1 MLLLL
6 VAAGRQPTCGC
17 LIAASLLRRVV
28 KGLAIDKACAT
39 VTVQLGVVA
48 QQAAACPDITGTA
61 AFAVPLTVGA
71 GASTQPASLLVS
83 SAGRQWRQMV
93 SLRDAAEVHID
104 MQDAHVVAPA
114 PKKAAPTC
122 HATAAAA
129 STPAPTISCPACPRR
144 SCTQLEEVDTHSMP
158 TFLFLAALPAPTSLA
173 HSPPA
178 EQTALPLP
186 PALAL
191 SAGPPSLL
199 LPGLAAACAAQAV
212 ALAFLL
218 LRQHGSGESQ
228 SAGAADGNTSA
239 PSEDGAA
246 ASPRRPARRLSL
258 RDACTSPLVIL
269 ASPFVGT
276 KRQAAEAAAALDS
289 IAEDRDEGALA
300 AAEPTAMEPQQD
312 GWQRQAASAR
322 QTAAH
327 ASLPTPPNGWT
338 R

>member
-1 MLLLL
+1 MAARFLLLCGL
-6 VAAGRQPTCGC
+6 LGAA
-17 LIAASLLRRVV
+17 AASKPPVTLEVGTLALVHGVV
-28 KGLAIDKACAT
+28 KGLAHEEACAT
-39 VTVQLGVVA
+39 VTVQLGAVA
-48 QQAAACPDITGTA
+48 QQAAACPDNTGTA

-83 SAGRQWRQMV
+83 SAGRQWRQM
-93 SLRDAAEVHID
+93 
-104 MQDAHVVAPA
+104 
-114 PKKAAPTC
+114 
-122 HATAAAA
+122 
-129 STPAPTISCPACPRR
+129 
-144 SCTQLEEVDTHSMP
+144 
-158 TFLFLAALPAPTSLA
+158 
-173 HSPPA
+173 
-178 EQTALPLP
+178 
-186 PALAL
+186 
-191 SAGPPSLL
+191 
-199 LPGLAAACAAQAV
+199 AV

-228 SAGAADGNTSA
+228 SAGAADDNTSA

-246 ASPRRPARRLSL
+246 ASPRWPERRLSL

-338 R
+338 RDAWGRLQRLSGGGASKPAHGLLHPPPFGAAAGTAFRFPASEE